1 MVYRLI
7 EVVTVF
13 VHFGFVLYVVLG
25 GFVAWKWRRTIGFH
39 LLAVVWGAGSIAVGY
54 DCPLTNLENWA
65 RRMAGIAELPST
77 GFISHYITGVFY
89 PASIEGLVQAL
100 AATVV
105 VGSWVGYV
113 LLGRHSKAEVKASS
127 AT

>member
-39 LLAVVWGAGSIAVGY
+39 LLAGRLGSRF
-54 DCPLTNLENWA
+54 D
-65 RRMAGIAELPST
+65 S
-77 GFISHYITGVFY
+77 
-89 PASIEGLVQAL
+89 
-100 AATVV
+100 
-105 VGSWVGYV
+105 
-113 LLGRHSKAEVKASS
+113 GRI
-127 AT
+127 

>member
-54 DCPLTNLENWA
+54 DVPADQSRELGPPNGRDRGVAVHRIHLALHHRRVLSGEYRRPCTGA
-65 RRMAGIAELPST
+65 RGDSGCRI
-77 GFISHYITGVFY
+77 
-89 PASIEGLVQAL
+89 
-100 AATVV
+100 
-105 VGSWVGYV
+105 
-113 LLGRHSKAEVKASS
+113 LGRIRAARTPCEG
-127 AT
+127 